1 MRLISGLANRLVDG
15 ASSSSSVLA
24 GAVAAAA
31 VLAGGLAFPLHAQA
45 GASVSEEASPQAGP
59 SLAPAVR
66 PAFEVPTGSQ
76 PIAGTPVERPSAE
89 EVKRKGRSPLYGLA
103 AKPGFYAVVEQN
115 TAWAFPATGARWGS
129 GPANG
134 GTFVGLGVTG
144 SVRGNVDT
152 LMVWSL
158 QAGPAFQ
165 HVYAV
170 PGNDRTPLRTDAYL
184 SISPGVGND
193 LNVYAAWRGF
203 FGNDVF
209 GENRVQ
215 NTVRSGVI
223 YSFAKSRIIPDAT
236 EQINLPEQ
244 GFYAR
249 IEPTWIF
256 GLDGQLT
263 QVQTQAYVGLS
274 ETWYPFTFA
283 VEVGPQFVQTRNR
296 DLQTI
301 LGSFIDV
308 GYVINKRTRA
318 YLRYRPGLSFGG
330 SDYPAANQLFIAGL
344 NYRL

>member
-1 MRLISGLANRLVDG
+1 
-15 ASSSSSVLA
+15 
-24 GAVAAAA
+24 VAAAA
-31 VLAGGLAFPLHAQA
+31 LLTAGLPFPLLAEPS
-45 GASVSEEASPQAGP
+45 ASVSEEASPQA
-59 SLAPAVR
+59 SQSMQLTVR
-66 PAFEVPTGSQ
+66 PGLDVQAGSQ
-76 PIAGTPVERPSAE
+76 LMARTPVERPPASGKAAE
-89 EVKRKGRSPLYGLA
+89 EAQRRGRSPLYGLA
-103 AKPGFYAVVEQN
+103 TKPGFYTVVEQS
-115 TAWAFPATGARWGS
+115 TAWAFPATGARWGT
-129 GPANG
+129 GAGNG
-134 GTFVGLGVTG
+134 ATFLGLGVTG
-144 SVRGNVDT
+144 NVRGNVDT

-165 HVYAV
+165 HEYNV
-170 PGNDRTPLRTDAYL
+170 PGNDRTPLRTDAYF

-193 LNVYAAWRGF
+193 LNIYAAWRGL

-209 GENRVQ
+209 GQNRVQ
-215 NTVRSGVI
+215 NTVRTGVI

-244 GFYAR
+244 GFYGR

-296 DLQTI
+296 NLQTI
-301 LGSFIDV
+301 LGSFIDI
-308 GYVINKRTRA
+308 GYVINNRTRA
-318 YLRYRPGLSFGG
+318 YVRYRPGLSFGG
-330 SDYPAANQLFIAGL
+330 SGYPAANQLFIAGV

>member
-1 MRLISGLANRLVDG
+1 MSGGLA
-15 ASSSSSVLA
+15 
-24 GAVAAAA
+24 AVAL
-31 VLAGGLAFPLHAQA
+31 LAGGLTSPLQAEPHAAVSEQPLTIGVEPVA
-45 GASVSEEASPQAGP
+45 STDRTGSVS
-59 SLAPAVR
+59 PA
-66 PAFEVPTGSQ
+66 GSQ
-76 PIAGTPVERPSAE
+76 LISRTPVERPAASGKAAE
-89 EVKRKGRSPLYGLA
+89 EAKRNGRSPLYGLA
-103 AKPGFYAVVEQN
+103 TKPGFYAVVEQT
-115 TAWAFPATGARWGS
+115 TAWAFPATGARWGT
-129 GPANG
+129 GAG
-134 GTFVGLGVTG
+134 IGATFLGLGVTG
-144 SVRGNVDT
+144 NVRGNVDT
-152 LMVWSL
+152 LMIWSL

-165 HVYAV
+165 HEYNV

-193 LNVYAAWRGF
+193 LNIYAAWRGL

-209 GENRVQ
+209 GQSRVQ
-215 NTVRSGVI
+215 NTVRTGVI
-223 YSFAKSRIIPDAT
+223 VSFAKSRIIPDAT

-308 GYVINKRTRA
+308 GYVINNRTRA
-318 YLRYRPGLSFGG
+318 YVRYRPGVSFGG
-330 SDYPAANQLFIAGL
+330 SDYPAANQLFLAGL